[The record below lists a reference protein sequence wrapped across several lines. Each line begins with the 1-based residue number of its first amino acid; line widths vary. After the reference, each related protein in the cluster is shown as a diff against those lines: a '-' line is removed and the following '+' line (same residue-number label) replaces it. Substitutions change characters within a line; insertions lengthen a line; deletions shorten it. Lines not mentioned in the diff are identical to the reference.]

1 MPMGMMVESIVPGW
15 FERSETVVTAEQTSQ
30 ILQWTKVTVQFNIW
44 QTVLKWKDVVH
55 DNALKSWTG
64 FSHCTIRCNVL
75 YYYCTVCCHWT
86 IHLKLSELALKGGRN
101 LEEEEEVPYCWKP
114 NWEIGGNFW
123 KLDQDGIPT
132 EQLRFF
138 WKSDQDG
145 IQTEK
150 LRIFWK
156 PDSNLTELNLSEE
169 KSVPTEKFWPCMLKN
184 CYVWSDQ
191 LLQIVKI
198 WPRWY
203 WK

>member
-1 MPMGMMVESIVPGW
+1 MVESNVPGW
-15 FERSETVVTAEQTSQ
+15 FERSETVVTAEQTPQ

-44 QTVLKWKDVVH
+44 QTVLKWTSLKWKDVVH
-55 DNALKSWTG
+55 DHALKSWTG

-75 YYYCTVCCHWT
+75 YYYYTVCCHWT
-86 IHLKLSELALKGGRN
+86 IRLKLSELALKGGRN
-101 LEEEEEVPYCWKP
+101 LEEEEEVPYCWKS